1 MSLFVIG
8 DTHLSLSVD
17 KPMDIFRGWTDYIDR
32 IQNNWN
38 KVVSPDDSVVI
49 PGDIS
54 WAMNFNEA
62 IKDFYEEP
70 KQPEAPKEEKP
81 IEISDDVDLQIVVG
95 TEDAHT
101 GFTAPAQSIKH
112 EDGDIVIDFD
122 VEEQLINPTNPQPG
136 KSSVFAGWMRG
147 RK

>member
-1 MSLFVIG
+1 MS
-8 DTHLSLSVD
+8 T
-17 KPMDIFRGWTDYIDR
+17 
-32 IQNNWN
+32 
-38 KVVSPDDSVVI
+38 I
-49 PGDIS
+49 PGLDD
-54 WAMNFNEA
+54 AVVKKTVDEA
-62 IKDFYEEP
+62 IKDFYEES

-95 TEDAHT
+95 TEDDHT
-101 GFTAPAQSIKH
+101 GFTAPAQPIKH

-122 VEEQLINPTNPQPG
+122 VEEGEINPIDSQPN